1 MALLASAGYA
11 AEAFA
16 AGPLAFASPSHFAMT
31 CGNALRLVPTQPG
44 SGGAGSERE
53 GEMVRWC
60 EGASVGALDAAPAHG
75 VIAYGER
82 LKTLQDPRVFI
93 YSVGQGTVS
102 ATLSCEGELGII
114 ALALC
119 NDPEQRLLVTLG
131 EIPDHN
137 ITVWDWGVGSML
149 ARVSAQ
155 GSRARSVSFDPLD
168 CTTIASVG
176 SKLELWTLSTE
187 ESGKREL
194 HADPPTNIDKEERE
208 LTAHCWAPGK
218 TLFLG
223 SDSGEICHVNARTG
237 CKVYGSTWT
246 KVSASGIGALA
257 LSSKHVLAGTSE
269 GTEGVIH
276 WVSYPLQDSSTE
288 AEHKVGYAVQKSSPM
303 LDGPV
308 TCLSVSPDWKSL
320 AIATAQGTVSVCSLD
335 DPQSEEGGEDNPQ
348 LHVREVGHGFP
359 DGGVNAMASLSRLP
373 VVCTAG
379 QRGSVTLW
387 MAPSLQIIS
396 TTRISASHEATC
408 VAVADEA
415 HVLVAGSSG
424 GEVAAVDISDLAEP
438 RLVFSARL
446 HSSPVTAVSVSQNW
460 LASAALG
467 SKDGYIAL
475 SRIQNGSAGVL
486 PIGRVMNPSSDGKSS
501 LLHMQLHANVLLA
514 TTSTGEMFRIAL
526 PDGSTGATV
535 MPLKLATETAQV
547 LAIVQ
552 FFILEAGADE
562 STVRLI
568 GWCADRGLRC
578 WAVSV
583 TGAFSA
589 ELVSEWKGSASIGM
603 ALAAGSDHRGN
614 AVVFAGARDGSITLR
629 SQSSLGADAPVVT
642 RHIGAAAAIKGGFS
656 AEPSANLH
664 YEPMVVGRGG
674 VSGVAVG
681 AGVLRGWIVSAG
693 RDGSL
698 IAQALNESLSP
709 PRPSLPAP
717 ASGLLATSPSV
728 SKDEDRRVGAGPGRV
743 LWEEWDSEGG
753 APVAGVGL
761 TADSG
766 TASRGEAGTKV
777 LADLAKL
784 RATFQ
789 GMLEHNKTC
798 PEIERLERTEL
809 TVDVA
814 EKARKVALADAE
826 ALRVSHSIQRENA
839 LRELLSQKIKTNCH
853 DSMEATLLSIVPLD
867 GTAPPGLMIE
877 SYPVAKLSAEE
888 EKRLKRVRMMRR
900 LEMAEDAL
908 AKENGLPTSR
918 SDSLRMTHAEMQR
931 VMAERGGKGGSKKGD
946 TKAVDE
952 DGDDDAEGDGDA
964 GAADG
969 KKMIGDEVLLYDAL
983 QLSTRQQR
991 LNQIELQRSRIRTL
1005 KADFNEKLKK
1015 AIKDKSSVID
1025 KLDEKKSRLGEIK
1038 EACGLFIFSKNG
1050 TEKLEVDENYALAAC
1065 EEGKQLAVKDSEISA
1080 PKYQSAADRAA
1091 KEAAE
1096 AEERA
1101 RQAGKGSDDAV
1112 GRALNDM
1119 MYGTLEAR
1127 KMDDHSVLDEKPA
1140 FYDTPNEQLSDEQ
1153 IKQKQEYDKKEKNAA
1168 DDEDKQRKALEAE
1181 AKKIKADMQQLIEE
1195 FHKALSELADLK
1207 LGVQRNIHA
1216 AELEVVL
1223 LWQAIV
1229 RDDDRE
1235 IKIRELSRHTDTAQL
1250 DLNTTAAAV
1259 SLLRQEIDAFRLTY
1273 ETVLAEDKACD
1284 RAFKKE
1290 VGEYIFADEL
1300 TKLFKKRS
1308 YAHESLGG
1316 PGRAQLSR
1324 NPYEA
1329 IALAK
1334 EEAFPRPERLDWD
1347 AENIEGARE
1356 VPGLSQRLDE
1366 LRERKIDTELQV
1378 KRMAAELMGL
1388 NNRLQELQLLH
1399 KDAAELCDKL
1409 HDDLHKLQEERELD
1423 AYNFVMLL
1431 DLKQGQVEVDMD
1443 QLLDETFDAAMME
1456 GSQISQLNSII
1467 EGLGGQKVEMMAE
1480 TKSFRNQIHG
1490 VSWHNEMLDFK
1501 AMEVT
1506 ENIKYVQLLW
1516 VTKDLQSVIKGG
1528 ADDRKQKQIHTL
1540 EKQMDHSQQL
1550 HELKVQDMKSRLFR
1564 AHKQIRE
1571 KELENNK
1578 LTEYVQDLAVSVA
1591 QREKIM
1597 RVRRSDE
1604 ESADDREYKMQEV
1617 VWRRLV
1623 LEEARQQSEDIAILK
1638 AEVPIPKTYRMQ
1650 AHLELPCPRLLPLFV
1665 FLLVELEETFSFP
1678 DLCLVCACRW
1688 IGYDSAL
1695 SLPLPRTITP
1705 NIH

>member
-1 MALLASAGYA
+1 MASLASAGYA

-16 AGPLAFASPSHFAMT
+16 AGPLAFSSPSHFAMT
-31 CGNALRLVPTQPG
+31 CGNALRLVPTQNG
-44 SGGAGSERE
+44 GGGAGSERE

-93 YSVGQGTVS
+93 YSVGQGTVR
-102 ATLSCEGELGII
+102 ATLLCEGELGIV

-194 HADPPTNIDKEERE
+194 HAEPPTNIDKEERE

-276 WVSYPLQDSSTE
+276 WVSYPLQGSSTD
-288 AEHKVGYAVQKSSPM
+288 AAHKVGYAVEKSSPM

-308 TCLSVSPDWKSL
+308 KCLSVSPDWTSL

-335 DPQSEEGGEDNPQ
+335 DPQSEEGGEADLQ
-348 LHVREVGHGFP
+348 LLVREVGHGFP

-396 TTRISASHEATC
+396 TTKVSASHEATC

-415 HVLVAGSSG
+415 HVLVAGSSA
-424 GEVAAVDISDLAEP
+424 GEVTAVDISDLAEP

-467 SKDGYIAL
+467 GKDGYIAL
-475 SRIQNGSAGVL
+475 SRIQGGSSGVL
-486 PIGRVMNPSSDGKSS
+486 PIGRIMNPSSDGKSS
-501 LLHMQLHANVLLA
+501 LLHMQLHGNVILA
-514 TTSTGEMFRIAL
+514 TTSAGEMFRIAL
-526 PDGSTGATV
+526 PDGATSATAK
-535 MPLKLATETAQV
+535 PLKVAAEAAQV
-547 LAIVQ
+547 SASVHC
-552 FFILEAGADE
+552 FILEPGADE

-589 ELVSEWKGSASIGM
+589 ELVTEWKGSASIGT

-614 AVVFAGARDGSITLR
+614 TIVLAGARDGSITLR
-629 SQSSLGADAPVVT
+629 SQSSLGANAPVVT

-698 IAQALNESLSP
+698 IAQALDESLPP

-717 ASGLLATSPSV
+717 ASGLLAPSPSV
-728 SKDEDRRVGAGPGRV
+728 SKEHAASEDKRVGAGPGRV

-753 APVAGVGL
+753 APAAGVGL
-761 TADSG
+761 TADFS
-766 TASRGEAGTKV
+766 TASRGEAGAKV
-777 LADLAKL
+777 LSDLAKL

-789 GMLEHNKTC
+789 GMLDHNKTC

-853 DSMEATLLSIVPLD
+853 DSMETTLLSIVPLD
-867 GTAPPGLMIE
+867 GTAPPGLVIE
-877 SYPVAKLSAEE
+877 SYPVAKMSAEE
-888 EKRLKRVRMMRR
+888 ETRLKRVRMMRR
-900 LEMAEDAL
+900 LEIAEDAL

-918 SDSLRMTHAEMQR
+918 SDSLRMTHVEMQR
-931 VMAERGGKGGSKKGD
+931 VMAERGGKGGSKKSD
-946 TKAVDE
+946 TKAADE
-952 DGDDDAEGDGDA
+952 DGDDDGEGDGDA

-969 KKMIGDEVLLYDAL
+969 KKMNGDEVLLYDAL

-1005 KADFNEKLKK
+1005 KADFNERLKK

-1025 KLDEKKSRLGEIK
+1025 KLDEKKSRLAEIK

-1065 EEGKQLAVKDSEISA
+1065 EEGKQLAVKDTEISA

-1101 RQAGKGSDDAV
+1101 RQAAKGSDDAV

-1127 KMDDHSVLDEKPA
+1127 KADDHSVLDEKPA
-1140 FYDTPNEQLSDEQ
+1140 FYDAPNEQLSDEQ

-1235 IKIRELSRHTDTAQL
+1235 IKIREFSRHADTAQL

-1259 SLLRQEIDAFRLTY
+1259 SLLRQEIDDFRLTY

-1316 PGRAQLSR
+1316 PGRSQLSR

-1347 AENIEGARE
+1347 AENIDGM

-1399 KDAAELCDKL
+1399 KDAVELCDKL
-1409 HDDLHKLQEERELD
+1409 HDDLNKLQEEREMD
-1423 AYNFVMLL
+1423 AYNLVMLL
-1431 DLKQGQVEVDMD
+1431 HLKQGQVEVDMD

-1480 TKSFRNQIHG
+1480 TKSFRNKIHG

-1597 RVRRSDE
+1597 RVRRSEE

-1638 AEVPIPKTYRMQ
+1638 AEVPIHKTYTLILNTNLAILTPTPPAQ
-1650 AHLELPCPRLLPLFV
+1650 IPPECELTLSPPAPRLLPLLRF
-1665 FLLVELEETFSFP
+1665 FSG
-1678 DLCLVCACRW
+1678 W
-1688 IGYDSAL
+1688 S
-1695 SLPLPRTITP
+1695 
-1705 NIH
+1705 

>member
-1 MALLASAGYA
+1 MASLTGAGHA

-16 AGPLAFASPSHFAMT
+16 AGPLAFVSPAHFAMT
-31 CGNALRLVPTQPG
+31 CGNALRLVPA
-44 SGGAGSERE
+44 GGPADDGAAGERD
-53 GEMVRWC
+53 GETVQWC
-60 EGASVGALDAAPAHG
+60 EGASVGALNAAPAHG

-82 LKTLQDPRVFI
+82 LKTLQDPRVFV
-93 YSVGQGTVS
+93 YSVGEGTVT
-102 ATLSCEGELGII
+102 ATLSCKDELGIV

-119 NDPEQRLLVTLG
+119 NDPAQRLLVTLG
-131 EIPDHN
+131 EIPNHN
-137 ITVWDWGVGSML
+137 ITVWDWGAASML

-237 CKVYGSTWT
+237 CKVYGSSWT
-246 KVSASGIGALA
+246 KVSANGIGALA

-269 GTEGVIH
+269 GAEGVIH
-276 WVSYPLQDSSTE
+276 WVSYPQDGASSD
-288 AEHKVGYAVQKSSPM
+288 AVSAMGYAVEKSSPM

-308 TCLSVSPDWKSL
+308 KCLSVSPDWESL
-320 AIATAQGTVSVCSLD
+320 AIATAQGTVAVCSLD
-335 DPQSEEGGEDNPQ
+335 GPQPEGGEGGEAVPD
-348 LHVREVGHGFP
+348 LRVREIGHGFP
-359 DGGVNAMASLSRLP
+359 DGGVNAMASLSELP

-379 QRGSVTLW
+379 QRGNVTLW

-396 TTRISASHEATC
+396 SLVVSATHEATC
-408 VAVADEA
+408 VAVDGEA
-415 HVLVAGSSG
+415 HVLVAGSGG
-424 GEVAAVDISDLAEP
+424 GEVSAVDISELAEP

-446 HSSPVTAVSVSQNW
+446 HSSPVTAVSVSKQW
-460 LASAALG
+460 VASAALG
-467 SKDGYIAL
+467 GKDGYIAL
-475 SRIQNGSAGVL
+475 SRVQGGSPGIV
-486 PIGRVMNPSSDGKSS
+486 PVGRVMNPSADGASS
-501 LLHMQLHANVLLA
+501 LLHMQMHGNVLLA
-514 TTSTGEMFRIAL
+514 TTSAGELLRMAL
-526 PDGSTGATV
+526 PDGATSATAGQ
-535 MPLKLATETAQV
+535 LKLATEAV
-547 LAIVQ
+547 RVSASVQ
-552 FFILEAGADE
+552 SFTLESGTDD
-562 STVRLI
+562 STVRLT

-578 WAVSV
+578 WTVSV
-583 TGAFSA
+583 TGGFSA
-589 ELVSEWKGSASIGM
+589 ELVSEWKGSTSMGTAV
-603 ALAAGSDHRGN
+603 AAGSDHRGN
-614 AVVFAGARDGSITLR
+614 AVVLAGARDGSITLR
-629 SQSSLGADAPVVT
+629 NQSSLGAAAPVVT
-642 RHIGAAAAIKGGFS
+642 RHTGAAAAIKGGLS

-681 AGVLRGWIVSAG
+681 AGILRGWIVSAG

-698 IAQALNESLSP
+698 LSQALDGSLPP

-717 ASGLLATSPSV
+717 ASGLLAAAPVV
-728 SKDEDRRVGAGPGRV
+728 SKEDAAGGGARGGAGLGPV
-743 LWEEWDSEGG
+743 LWEQWGPDGG
-753 APVAGVGL
+753 APPGVAVS
-761 TADSG
+761 ADAG
-766 TASRGEAGTKV
+766 IASHSEAGTKV

-784 RATFQ
+784 KETFEGILQ
-789 GMLEHNKTC
+789 HNKTC
-798 PEIERLERTEL
+798 PEMERLERGEL
-809 TVDVA
+809 TIDVA
-814 EKARKVALADAE
+814 EKDRKVALADAE
-826 ALRVSHSIQRENA
+826 ALRVTRTIQRENA
-839 LRELLSQKIKTNCH
+839 LRELLAKKIKANCN
-853 DSMEATLLSIVPLD
+853 DTMETALLSLVPLD
-867 GTAPPGLMIE
+867 SSAPPGLRIE
-877 SYPVAKLSAEE
+877 SYPVAKLSKEE
-888 EKRLKRVRMMRR
+888 ETRLKRVRIMRR
-900 LEMAEDAL
+900 LEMAEEGL
-908 AKENGLPTSR
+908 AKENGLPTNH
-918 SDSLRMTHAEMQR
+918 SDSLRMSQAEMQR
-931 VMAERGGKGGSKKGD
+931 IMAERGGKGGAKKSEA
-946 TKAVDE
+946 KVADE
-952 DGDDDAEGDGDA
+952 DGDEDAEGEGEA
-964 GAADG
+964 GAAEG
-969 KKMIGDEVLLYDAL
+969 KKKSGDEVLLYDAL

-991 LNQIELQRSRIRTL
+991 LNQVELQRSRIRSL
-1005 KADFNEKLKK
+1005 KEDFNEKLKK

-1025 KLDEKKSRLGEIK
+1025 KLDEKKARLAEIK
-1038 EACGLFIFSKNG
+1038 EACSLFIFAKTG
-1050 TEKLEVDENYALAAC
+1050 TEKLEVDDAYALAPS
-1065 EEGKQLAVKDSEISA
+1065 EEGKQLEVHDSEISA
-1080 PKYQSAADRAA
+1080 PKYLSAAERAA
-1091 KEAAE
+1091 KEAEE
-1096 AEERA
+1096 ADERA
-1101 RQAGKGSDDAV
+1101 RQAAAGSDDAV

-1153 IKQKQEYDKKEKNAA
+1153 IKLKLEYDKKEKNAA
-1168 DDEDKQRKALEAE
+1168 EDEDKQRKALEAE
-1181 AKKIKADMQQLIEE
+1181 AKKIKADMQQLIED
-1195 FHKALSELADLK
+1195 FHKALSDLADVK
-1207 LGVQRNIHA
+1207 LGVQRNIDA
-1216 AELEVVL
+1216 VELEVVL

-1235 IKIRELSRHTDTAQL
+1235 LKIRELSRHADTAQL

-1259 SLLRQEIDAFRLTY
+1259 SLQRQEIDDFRLTY

-1290 VGEYIFADEL
+1290 VGEYPFADDL
-1300 TKLFKKRS
+1300 IKLFKRRS
-1308 YAHESLGG
+1308 YSHESLGG
-1316 PGRAQLSR
+1316 PDRAHLSR
-1324 NPYEA
+1324 NPYAA

-1347 AENIEGARE
+1347 AENIEGM

-1378 KRMAAELMGL
+1378 KRMAAELMEL
-1388 NNRLQELQLLH
+1388 NSRLQELQMLH
-1399 KDAAELCDKL
+1399 KDAVELCDKL
-1409 HDDLHKLQEERELD
+1409 NDDLHKLQEEREMEAFNL
-1423 AYNFVMLL
+1423 VMLL
-1431 DLKQGQVEVDMD
+1431 DLKQGQVEVDME

-1467 EGLGGQKVEMMAE
+1467 EGLGATKVEMMAE
-1480 TKSFRNQIHG
+1480 TKSFRNKIHG

-1501 AMEVT
+1501 AIEVT

-1528 ADDRKQKQIHTL
+1528 ADDRKQAQIHTL
-1540 EKQMDHSQQL
+1540 EKQMDHSQKL

-1597 RVRRSDE
+1597 RVRRSE
-1604 ESADDREYKMQEV
+1604 EDSADDREYKMQEV

-1638 AEVPIPKTYRMQ
+1638 AEVPRAQPCLLIISLRSLRF
-1650 AHLELPCPRLLPLFV
+1650 AH
-1665 FLLVELEETFSFP
+1665 
-1678 DLCLVCACRW
+1678 
-1688 IGYDSAL
+1688 
-1695 SLPLPRTITP
+1695 
-1705 NIH
+1705 